1 MRGDSMNA
9 PVATEAYDAQGEC
22 GDGEEESDT
31 IDEQQPFHSDENEA
45 RSKVTK
51 EEVREGRRAKQ
62 NSETATFSARDGVER
77 ERSAELVATTGAR
90 RA

>member
-1 MRGDSMNA
+1 MNA

-51 EEVREGRRAKQ
+51 EEERGGEEGSR
-62 NSETATFSARDGVER
+62 T
-77 ERSAELVATTGAR
+77 AR
-90 RA
+90 R